1 MAQNRQPHD
10 DLVGLHFEMGGHL
23 GAMRGQIL
31 GMAKQLYLVRREG
44 ADHLEL
50 MELDDLRS
58 AKFFESAGA
67 RSMASSGVAG
77 SVGAGAAGGDGGLV
91 ARVADAAALSHA
103 PDGQTAASPVT
114 GSTASSED
122 AAAAPQLAGGKR
134 RLSDQIKRAVSLRP
148 APPAGD

>member
-77 SVGAGAAGGDGGLV
+77 SVGAGAAGGDGG
-91 ARVADAAALSHA
+91 
-103 PDGQTAASPVT
+103 
-114 GSTASSED
+114 
-122 AAAAPQLAGGKR
+122 
-134 RLSDQIKRAVSLRP
+134 
-148 APPAGD
+148 